1 MTQYVSLIGI
11 VKIVKLF
18 RTHCTGRKVSFSPKN
33 SDAKDDG
40 GEEMLKLKSDRVN
53 RFSHPQLE
61 IGKNKKN
68 IISAIIIRWA
78 SHLNLSR
85 ILYRM
90 KCSLKHIKPQ

>member
-1 MTQYVSLIGI
+1 MLNRNSQNCKNCFELTALVGRYPFPQ
-11 VKIVKLF
+11 KIVMQ
-18 RTHCTGRKVSFSPKN
+18 
-33 SDAKDDG
+33 KDDG